1 MTNNIDEK
9 MELVTKYRNAVEKLN
24 QQIRKIQSDG
34 TLTDAERQKKI
45 AHRMDII
52 DGYTLSIQKAE
63 EYIQR
68 ETIRARQLYESQMN
82 KMK

>member
-1 MTNNIDEK
+1 MTNNITEK

-24 QQIRKIQSDG
+24 QQIRKIQSDD

>member
-1 MTNNIDEK
+1 MTNNITEK
-9 MELVTKYRNAVEKLN
+9 MELVTKYRNAIEKLN
-24 QQIRKIQSDG
+24 QQICKIQSDG

-45 AHRMDII
+45 ARRMDII